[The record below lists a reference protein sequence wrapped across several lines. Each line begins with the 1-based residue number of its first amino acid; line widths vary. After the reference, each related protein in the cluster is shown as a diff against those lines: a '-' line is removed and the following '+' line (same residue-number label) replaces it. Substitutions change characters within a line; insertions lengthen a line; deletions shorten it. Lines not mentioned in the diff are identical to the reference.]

1 MPFTKLVDMEL
12 ADEDK
17 LDACMPIPCDQPD
30 YPWGLRICLTEK
42 ELEKL
47 GLPIP
52 QNGDY
57 LDMRAVA
64 CVTSVTTEDRESGQT
79 CRVELQIEKIACE
92 NEDDEAKE
100 IENGRT
106 TRRRSLY
113 SRRTA

>member
-12 ADEDK
+12 EDEDK

-30 YPWGLRICLTEK
+30 YPYGLRICLTEK
-42 ELEKL
+42 ELKKL

-52 QNGDY
+52 EVGDY
-57 LDMRAVA
+57 LDMRAYA
-64 CVTSVTTEDRESGQT
+64 CVTSVSCDKRESGDT

-100 IENGRT
+100 TDDDRKP
-106 TRRRSLY
+106 RRRSLY
-113 SRRTA
+113 ARRTG